1 MGASL
6 LFLFCILLLVIGV
19 LLRVYLDILKRDY

>member
-6 LFLFCILLLVIGV
+6 LFLFGLLLLVLGV
-19 LLRVYLDILKRDY
+19 LLRVYLDILKRDS